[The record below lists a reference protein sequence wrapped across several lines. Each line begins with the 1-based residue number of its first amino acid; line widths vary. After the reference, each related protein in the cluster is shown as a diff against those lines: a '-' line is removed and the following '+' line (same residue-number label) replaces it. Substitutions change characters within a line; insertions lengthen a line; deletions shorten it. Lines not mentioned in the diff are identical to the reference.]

1 MMPLIPDRVPATRID
16 FCPGENLSAKPAT
29 KGRAG
34 SSPAMGTWN
43 GPIRKGPE
51 TSIVFVVLPA

>member
-1 MMPLIPDRVPATRID
+1 VPATRID